1 MRIQKWI
8 EQRNKEK
15 GLDWKQDSEEQKSAV
30 STKDI
35 KFKDFYPNIIED
47 KFESSEDEEHVKNTK
62 LEKLESMIQKAT
74 ALQQEEGE
82 ETPVDEVIVE
92 EQDDEII
99 LGVNGDIINRY
110 RIPMEDQDID
120 KDLAVPEDID
130 SSKSSEKGNEEQQNQ
145 D

>member
-1 MRIQKWI
+1 M
-8 EQRNKEK
+8 
-15 GLDWKQDSEEQKSAV
+15 
-30 STKDI
+30 
-35 KFKDFYPNIIED
+35 
-47 KFESSEDEEHVKNTK
+47 KNTK

-110 RIPMEDQDID
+110 RIPMED
-120 KDLAVPEDID
+120 
-130 SSKSSEKGNEEQQNQ
+130 
-145 D
+145 

>member
-35 KFKDFYPNIIED
+35 KFKYFYPNIIED
-47 KFESSEDEEHVKNTK
+47 KFESSEDEEHMKNTK

-74 ALQQEEGE
+74 ALQ
-82 ETPVDEVIVE
+82 
-92 EQDDEII
+92 
-99 LGVNGDIINRY
+99 
-110 RIPMEDQDID
+110 
-120 KDLAVPEDID
+120 
-130 SSKSSEKGNEEQQNQ
+130 
-145 D
+145 